1 MVGGGWRDLVVDELS
16 WFEGRE
22 LEYEPR
28 GLWNFFERAALG
40 LG

>member
-1 MVGGGWRDLVVDELS
+1 MNFS

-22 LEYEPR
+22 LEYEAR
-28 GLWNFFERAALG
+28 GLWNFSERPALG